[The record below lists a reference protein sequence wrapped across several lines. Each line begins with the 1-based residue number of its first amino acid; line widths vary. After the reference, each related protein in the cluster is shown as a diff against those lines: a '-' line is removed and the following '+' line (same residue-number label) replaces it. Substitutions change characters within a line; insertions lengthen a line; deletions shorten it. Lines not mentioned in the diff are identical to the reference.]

1 MRRILAANE
10 KVNNG
15 VNEVMNLYVKSMGF
29 DLNSLKDMDEDT
41 FKVLQASFRLMDA
54 AMELQSET
62 VKVLND
68 IDRRLYEVDKAILR
82 LEKKVH

>member
-1 MRRILAANE
+1 MSILAANE
-10 KVNNG
+10 KVNEG
-15 VNEVMNLYVKSMGF
+15 INEVMDLYVKSFGF

-54 AMELQSET
+54 AMELQNET
-62 VKVLND
+62 ARVLDD
-68 IDRRLYEVDKAILR
+68 IDRRLYEVDKAISR

>member
-1 MRRILAANE
+1 MSILAANE
-10 KVNNG
+10 KVNEG
-15 VNEVMNLYVKSMGF
+15 INEVMDLYVKSLGF

-54 AMELQSET
+54 AMELQNET
-62 VKVLND
+62 ARVLDDMNKKLD
-68 IDRRLYEVDKAILR
+68 EVERSISR